1 MECGGF
7 VRCDWQKSRRR
18 PKSVAVMMVDLPV
31 HVPAAVRTAC
41 NAPFVSMFFDT
52 LGQVRACCANHTFA
66 LGHLSGQRLPD
77 IWHGPA
83 AQKLRQA
90 LTRDD
95 YSFGCEFCK
104 WAVGDGTPQMA
115 HARKYD
121 AMPRSDSGPLWPS
134 NLEFNLSNTCNL
146 ECPMC
151 NGELSS
157 AFRARRDRLPP
168 LPKPYDDQF
177 FADLRPFLPH
187 VKTAQFL
194 GGEPFLVREHY
205 RVWDMLIEDRLTP
218 VCGVTTNGTQFNDQV
233 QRILDRLPISISV
246 SLDGVRPETVA
257 ALRKNAT
264 LEQIMANVAK
274 FHAYVQQ
281 KRTSLSFNFSL
292 MQQNWRE
299 FGEFLQMAESWQALV
314 YVCTVVDP
322 SSFSLY
328 RLPAPELRTVVETLD
343 AQNAAVRP
351 HLKINRSIW
360 DETRTRLRQRLEN
373 AVEGR
378 LDFLPSGLCD
388 YFTDSADTAD
398 ESNENRA
405 RDELAAWS
413 YSGAVSG
420 LYCDLTDSVVGLGS
434 GETQFLG
441 IEDHYCLGR
450 NANSLFAFAR
460 IRLGP
465 LVNILKWDIAPGRLD
480 RVVSFTTP
488 NGVVTNVRLII
499 LPRREG
505 GKLVGAVALGAMTQ
519 RPPLGD

>member
-1 MECGGF
+1 
-7 VRCDWQKSRRR
+7 
-18 PKSVAVMMVDLPV
+18 
-31 HVPAAVRTAC
+31 
-41 NAPFVSMFFDT
+41 MFFDT
-52 LGQVRACCANHTFA
+52 LGQVRACCANSTYS

-83 AQKLRQA
+83 ARKLRQA
-90 LTRDD
+90 LAQDD
-95 YSFGCEFCK
+95 YSLGCEFCK
-104 WAVGDGTPQMA
+104 WQVDDGTPHLA

-157 AFRARRDRLPP
+157 AIRARRDRLPP

-177 FADLRPFLPH
+177 FADLRPFLPF

-194 GGEPFLVREHY
+194 GGEPFLIREHF
-205 RVWDMLIEDRLTP
+205 RVWEMLIEDGLTP
-218 VCGVTTNGTQFNDQV
+218 VCGVTTNGTQYNDQM
-233 QRILDRLPISISV
+233 QRILDRLPMSISV

-257 ALRKNAT
+257 ILRKNAT

-281 KRTSLSFNFSL
+281 KKTSLGFNFSL

-299 FGEFLQMAESWQALV
+299 FGEFLQMAESWQAMV

-328 RLPAPELRTVVETLD
+328 RLPASELKTVVETLD
-343 AQNAAVRP
+343 AQDAAVRP
-351 HLKINRSIW
+351 HLKINRATW
-360 DETRTRLRQRLEN
+360 DETRARLRQRLDN

-388 YFTDSADTAD
+388 YFTDSADTPDEAD
-398 ESNENRA
+398 EKRA
-405 RDELAAWS
+405 REELAAWS
-413 YSGAVSG
+413 HSGAVSG
-420 LYCDLTDSVVGLGS
+420 LYCDLSDSVVCLGP

-441 IEDHYCLGR
+441 VEADYCLGR
-450 NANSLFAFAR
+450 EANSVFAFAR
-460 IRLGP
+460 VRLGP
-465 LVNILKWDIAPGRLD
+465 GVSILKWGITPLRLD
-480 RVVSFTTP
+480 RVVTFTTP
-488 NGVVTNVRLII
+488 NGVVTCVRLII
-499 LPRREG
+499 LPRRVG
-505 GKLVGAVALGAMTQ
+505 GKLVGAVALGAMTH
-519 RPPLGD
+519 RPPLGA